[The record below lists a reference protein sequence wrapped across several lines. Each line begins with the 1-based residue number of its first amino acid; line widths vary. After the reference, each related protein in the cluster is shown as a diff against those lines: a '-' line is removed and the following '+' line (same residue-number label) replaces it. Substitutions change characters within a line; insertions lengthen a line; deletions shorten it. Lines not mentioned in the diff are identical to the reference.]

1 MQILTQIL
9 TRFNIQ
15 IESFNSTPEIV
26 IEGDKDIPKTH
37 PLYGKKLRRHGTYT
51 RYLKLYGYIRVKII
65 IYRFYCREERRT
77 YSLLPFY
84 ISPYQR
90 HINAII
96 AQVLHMHFGQG
107 KSVEKICACS
117 EMDVGAKTVKRWIN
131 KYGSRLWEWAHH
143 LEIKLLKEKMSYRAA
158 SMPIEGIFQIPAL
171 LERKLSEFVQLKH
184 LDSYG
189 FISYLHLL
197 FGF

>member
-9 TRFNIQ
+9 TRFNTL
-15 IESFNSTPEIV
+15 IESFDGTSEIV

-96 AQVLHMHFGQG
+96 AQVLHMRIGQG
-107 KSVEKICACS
+107 ESVEKICACD
-117 EMDVGAKTVKRWIN
+117 EMDVGPKTVKRWAK
-131 KYGSRLWEWAHH
+131 KYGSRLWEWVHH
-143 LEIKLLKEKMSYRAA
+143 LEVRLIKEITSYRPACI
-158 SMPIEGIFQIPAL
+158 PIEGIFQIPDH

-184 LDSYG
+184 LDTYG